1 MSAPSESAT
10 SPSPCACTNISLM
23 QLFHELKQKF
33 PGVPDHVVSNT
44 IELYCHDKQ
53 ACETHLHSEAKA
65 SLTHAYHASS
75 SAAARQ
81 LNELKLNPP
90 GKCRNQPIVKHEA
103 AKSTVVTSVTCQSP
117 QTAVLS
123 IDTVTNENKKIPN
136 TDDNQNVLETKKTE
150 CDRKNNT
157 SPVTVINI
165 DNCYAKYS
173 AESPSDLELTNDN
186 TKDEKVSA
194 VDGNTPQLLESTNY
208 RILKSNKIKCN
219 LPERLEKGKNKK
231 TIKKEEPL
239 LKEEKEVLPE
249 KPERPKT
256 LNFIK
261 PNPDLAFKPTL
272 KELEAEQPIT
282 VSPATSQKHE
292 TPPTKETPNQK
303 TAQYRPERGY
313 PLNLSVNVNC
323 HMDYSHGYD
332 PWLENY
338 DSPRAITSVNLTV
351 CTPTSNMASPV
362 RESREDDSG
371 FEGHVTVTVS
381 PSTTRPVNRP
391 APAPPNRN
399 ARMVSPRPSRPAPD
413 PPGTNNGE

>member
-1 MSAPSESAT
+1 
-10 SPSPCACTNISLM
+10 M

-81 LNELKLNPP
+81 LNELKLNTP
-90 GKCRNQPIVKHEA
+90 GKCRNQPIVKCEA
-103 AKSTVVTSVTCQSP
+103 AKSTAVTSVPCQCP

-123 IDTVTNENKKIPN
+123 IDTVTNENEKIPN
-136 TDDNQNVLETKKTE
+136 TDDNQNVVEIKGNE
-150 CDRKNNT
+150 CEWQNNI

-165 DNCYAKYS
+165 DNCFAKYS

-186 TKDEKVSA
+186 TNTKDVKVTA
-194 VDGNTPQLLESTNY
+194 VERNTPEQLESTNY
-208 RILKSNKIKCN
+208 KILKSNKIKCN
-219 LPERLEKGKNKK
+219 LHERLEKGKNKK
-231 TIKKEEPL
+231 TIKKDEPP
-239 LKEEKEVLPE
+239 LKEEKKVLPD
-249 KPERPKT
+249 KPIRPNT

-261 PNPDLAFKPTL
+261 PNPDLAFKTSL
-272 KELEAEQPIT
+272 KEPEPEQ
-282 VSPATSQKHE
+282 SPAPSQKHE
-292 TPPTKETPNQK
+292 TPPTKEK

-332 PWLENY
+332 PWLEDF

-381 PSTTRPVNRP
+381 PSTMRPVHRT
-391 APAPPNRN
+391 APPPPNKSSRL
-399 ARMVSPRPSRPAPD
+399 VSPRPTRPAPE
-413 PPGTNNGE
+413 PPGTNQGE